1 MISVHVKENMQIWLS
16 WDEYPPLYNIEFPYL
31 TLRGGGFTSL
41 LTIFHLY
48 NGGQFYW

>member
-31 TLRGGGFTSL
+31 GGGFTSL

-48 NGGQFYW
+48 NGSQFYW